1 MTMTMTLRPL
11 TKQNTW
17 LAEHIGKAEK
27 YNGQELRP
35 FDSRPG
41 AMDAYHLPSVING
54 VRTPRALPICVPTT
68 NRVN

>member
-1 MTMTMTLRPL
+1 MTMTLRPL

-17 LAEHIGKAEK
+17 LAEHARKADT
-27 YNGQELRP
+27 YNGAELRP
-35 FDSRPG
+35 FSSRPG
-41 AMDAYHLPSVING
+41 AMDAYALPSVING